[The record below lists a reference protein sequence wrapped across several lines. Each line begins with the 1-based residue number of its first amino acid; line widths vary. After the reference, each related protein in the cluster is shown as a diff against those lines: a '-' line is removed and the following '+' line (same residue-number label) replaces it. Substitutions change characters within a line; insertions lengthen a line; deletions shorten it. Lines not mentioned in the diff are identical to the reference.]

1 MILNSLYGYFLFLFL
16 HILYNYLKTRR
27 ILSIFI
33 EYILKIFLQRDG
45 KMGKT
50 FLYKFSTIYIFL
62 IASCIVPLLLFSVHS
77 IKIESIPEMVFWIVM
92 YVAADFKPLVR
103 HRSGDQT
110 NELTMSFIVL
120 LAVIIIFGTGQALWI
135 AIIAT
140 LITEFISKKPL
151 KKVLFN
157 TGQLSLSLLAA
168 GALFHLL
175 KMSPGNKILDIVTDM
190 SALLLAV
197 TAYFILN
204 TFLVS
209 AVISLTSG
217 EMLFDIFFS
226 DFKALTS
233 YFYMSAPIST
243 AIAMLYDSARPYI
256 VLIMIPPILMID
268 QALRRY
274 YSLQE
279 EAQNTLKVLADIID
293 ERDNYTFS
301 HSVHVAAYAKRIA
314 QHLNLHI
321 DEVNFIETAG
331 QVHDLGKIGIEDRI
345 LRKKSKLTED
355 EYSKIKQHPEIGY
368 RLLKNLKPYKKG
380 AEYVLY
386 HHERFDGKGYPHG
399 ISGKSIPLGARILAV
414 ADSYDAMTTD
424 RPYRKALSKS
434 VAVAE
439 LQRCAGTQFDPDIVK
454 AFIEVIENES
464 TAGEG
469 KVQCS

>member
-1 MILNSLYGYFLFLFL
+1 
-16 HILYNYLKTRR
+16 
-27 ILSIFI
+27 
-33 EYILKIFLQRDG
+33 
-45 KMGKT
+45 MGKT
-50 FLYKFSTIYIFL
+50 FLYKLSNIYIFL
-62 IASCIVPLLLFSVHS
+62 IASCIVPLLLFSVRS
-77 IKIESIPEMVFWIVM
+77 IKIESIPEMVFWTVIF
-92 YVAADFKPLVR
+92 VAADFRPLIR
-103 HRSGDQT
+103 LRSGDQF
-110 NELTMSFIVL
+110 NVLTMSFIVL
-120 LAVIIIFGTGQALWI
+120 LAIIIIFGTGQALWI
-135 AIIAT
+135 VIIGT
-140 LITEFISKKPL
+140 LITELISKKPF

-157 TGQLSLSLLAA
+157 TGQLSLSLLGA

-175 KMSPGNKILDIVTDM
+175 KMSPDSKILDIVTDM
-190 SALLLAV
+190 PALLLAV

-204 TFLVS
+204 TFFVS

-217 EMLFDIFFS
+217 VMLFDILFL
-226 DFKALTS
+226 DIKTLVS
-233 YFYMSAPIST
+233 YFYMSVPISA
-243 AIAMLYDSARPYI
+243 AIAMLYDPIRPYI
-256 VLIMIPPILMID
+256 ILIMVPTIFMID
-268 QALRRY
+268 QAHRRY
-274 YSLQE
+274 YSLQQ

-293 ERDNYTFS
+293 ERDKYTFS
-301 HSVHVAAYAKRIA
+301 HSVHVAEYAKRIA
-314 QHLNLHI
+314 QHLNLHTNKI
-321 DEVNFIETAG
+321 SIIETAG
-331 QVHDLGKIGIEDRI
+331 QVHDLGKIGIEDNI
-345 LRKKSKLTED
+345 LRKESKLD
-355 EYSKIKQHPEIGY
+355 SAEYSKIKQHPEIGY